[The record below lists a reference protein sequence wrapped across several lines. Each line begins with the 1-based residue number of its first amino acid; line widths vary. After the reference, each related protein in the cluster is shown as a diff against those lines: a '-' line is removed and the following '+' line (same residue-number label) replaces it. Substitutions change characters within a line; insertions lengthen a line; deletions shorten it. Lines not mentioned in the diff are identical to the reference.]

1 MGPERKLWHELK
13 RNTPQI
19 KWTRL
24 ENTSLL
30 GTPDLLGY
38 NSSGKFFTV
47 ELKVTKSNKI
57 KFSPHQIAF
66 HIRHPKNT
74 FILVKSLVQRDLKL
88 FQGTQIK
95 QLVACGFRLEA
106 CSLGLV
112 ACIRRLEA
120 WSLWLVVSV
129 ALQGSMFWITD
140 ITYFTI
146 PTVPTALALVALLWS
161 GTCEAASTN
170 CWRPG
175 PKFDWRLVDSMWG
188 HTNC

>member
-38 NSSGKFFTV
+38 NASGNFFTV
-47 ELKVTKSNKI
+47 ELKTTSANKI

-74 FILVKSLVQRDLKL
+74 FILVKSLVQSDLKL
-88 FQGTQIK
+88 FQGTQIQ
-95 QLVACGFRLEA
+95 QLVACGFKLDAWSLGRKSVIETLEA
-106 CSLGLV
+106 CG
-112 ACIRRLEA
+112 
-120 WSLWLVVSV
+120 
-129 ALQGSMFWITD
+129 
-140 ITYFTI
+140 
-146 PTVPTALALVALLWS
+146 
-161 GTCEAASTN
+161 
-170 CWRPG
+170 
-175 PKFDWRLVDSMWG
+175 
-188 HTNC
+188 

>member
-47 ELKVTKSNKI
+47 ELKVTKSNKVR
-57 KFSPHQIAF
+57 FSPHQIAF
-66 HIRHPKNT
+66 HITHPKNT

-88 FQGTQIK
+88 FQGTQIQ
-95 QLVACGFRLEA
+95 QLVACGL
-106 CSLGLV
+106 LLV
-112 ACIRRLEA
+112 ACGLSLVAWLPEA
-120 WSLWLVVSV
+120 WSLQL
-129 ALQGSMFWITD
+129 
-140 ITYFTI
+140 
-146 PTVPTALALVALLWS
+146 LAI
-161 GTCEAASTN
+161 
-170 CWRPG
+170 
-175 PKFDWRLVDSMWG
+175 D
-188 HTNC
+188 

>member
-19 KWTRL
+19 TWTRI

-38 NSSGKFFTV
+38 NTNQHFFTV

-74 FILVKSLVQRDLKL
+74 FILVKSLGQSDLKL

-106 CSLGLV
+106 CSLGLKSV
-112 ACIRRLEA
+112 IEKLEA
-120 WSLWLVVSV
+120 CGL
-129 ALQGSMFWITD
+129 
-140 ITYFTI
+140 
-146 PTVPTALALVALLWS
+146 
-161 GTCEAASTN
+161 
-170 CWRPG
+170 
-175 PKFDWRLVDSMWG
+175 
-188 HTNC
+188 

>member
-38 NSSGKFFTV
+38 NASGNFFTL
-47 ELKVTKSNKI
+47 ELKTTSANKI

-74 FILVKSLVQRDLKL
+74 FILVKSLGQSDLKL
-88 FQGTQIK
+88 FQGTQIM
-95 QLVACGFRLEA
+95 A
-106 CSLGLV
+106 
-112 ACIRRLEA
+112 
-120 WSLWLVVSV
+120 VSYTH
-129 ALQGSMFWITD
+129 LPLP
-140 ITYFTI
+140 TI
-146 PTVPTALALVALLWS
+146 YSV
-161 GTCEAASTN
+161 
-170 CWRPG
+170 
-175 PKFDWRLVDSMWG
+175 
-188 HTNC
+188 